1 MDRFARQINAVQRRT
16 ETLNQSLAASSR
28 QPGLLVQAFNQ
39 LHDAL
44 EELQVTHNELLLQK
58 EQLADC
64 YRSAELERQR
74 YRNSFDFAPDAYLIT
89 DRDGNIVDANRAAA
103 NLFQLRI
110 QSYNAWA
117 NKSLLDFL
125 PQDQQNAFHYQLL
138 RLPHEQTLKDWEV
151 VFCKKDGQTFPATIS
166 VNTVKNL
173 NDEIHFYW
181 LIRDITARKQ
191 AEEAQ
196 AIKSENLQL
205 QETVRLKSQ
214 FMAMMSHELRTP
226 MHIILGFAQLLL
238 RQPVK
243 LLAPQLKNMVE
254 RIYNNAKHLLALIE
268 DILDFTALESGK
280 LSLNSQQ
287 FNLAELIQSV
297 TQELQHL
304 ASRKQLPLVV
314 DIKLQNPTII
324 GDSERIR
331 QILVNLLDNAIKFT
345 DKGSVTLEAY
355 EMPFCR
361 IAIVV
366 RDTGIGIA
374 ESDIKCIFQEF
385 RQVNQTYCRTHGGT
399 GLGLAI
405 VDKLLKLIGGTISV
419 ESELG
424 EGSTFRVE
432 LPRGVESA
440 LVRSC

>member
-16 ETLNQSLAASSR
+16 ETLNQSLAEPSSL

-44 EELQVTHNELLLQK
+44 EELRVTHDELLNQK
-58 EQLADC
+58 EQLVNC
-64 YRSAELERQR
+64 YRNAELERQR
-74 YRNSFDFAPDAYLIT
+74 YRNLFDFAPDAYLIT
-89 DRDGNIVDANRAAA
+89 DHDGNIVDANRAAA
-103 NLFQLRI
+103 NLFQLQI
-110 QSYNAWA
+110 HSLNAWA
-117 NKSLLDFL
+117 NKSLIDFL
-125 PQDQQNAFHYQLL
+125 PQHQHHAFHYQLQ
-138 RLPHEQTLKDWEV
+138 RLPSEETLKDWEV
-151 VFCKKDGQTFPATIS
+151 IFCKQNGQTFPATVS
-166 VNTVKNL
+166 VNTVRNL
-173 NDEIHFYW
+173 DDEIHFHW
-181 LIRDITARKQ
+181 LIRDISARKQ
-191 AEEAQ
+191 AEEVQ
-196 AIKSENLQL
+196 AIKSENLKL
-205 QETVRLKSQ
+205 QETAQLKSQ

-238 RQPVK
+238 RQPYQ

-304 ASRKQLPLVV
+304 AERKKLSLLVEV
-314 DIKLQNPTII
+314 KLQNPTII
-324 GDSERIR
+324 GDRDRLR

-345 DKGSVTLEAY
+345 EKGSVILELY
-355 EMPFCR
+355 EACENR

-366 RDTGIGIA
+366 RDTGIGIS
-374 ESDIKCIFQEF
+374 ENDIKFIFQEF

-405 VDKLLKLIGGTISV
+405 VDKLVKLMHGTITV
-419 ESELG
+419 ESQLG
-424 EGSTFRVE
+424 EGSTFKVE
-432 LPRGVESA
+432 LPREVKSA
-440 LVRSC
+440 EC

>member
-16 ETLNQSLAASSR
+16 ETLNQSLAEPSSL

-44 EELQVTHNELLLQK
+44 EELRVTHNELLNQK
-58 EQLADC
+58 EQLAEC
-64 YRSAELERQR
+64 YQSAELERQR
-74 YRNSFDFAPDAYLIT
+74 YRDLFNFAPDAYLIT
-89 DRDGNIVDANRAAA
+89 DHDGNIIDANRAAT
-103 NLFQLRI
+103 NLFQL
-110 QSYNAWA
+110 QTQLLNTWE
-117 NKSLLDFL
+117 NKSLIDFV
-125 PQDQQNAFHYQLL
+125 PEHQYYGFQHQLL
-138 RLPHEQTLKDWEV
+138 RLPSEETLKDWEV
-151 VFCKKDGQTFPATIS
+151 VFCKQNGEKFPAIIS

-173 NDEIHFYW
+173 DDEIHYHW
-181 LIRDITARKQ
+181 LIHDITARKQ
-191 AEEAQ
+191 AEEVQ

-205 QETVRLKSQ
+205 QETARLKSQ

-280 LSLNSQQ
+280 LNLNSQR
-287 FNLAELIQSV
+287 FNLAELIQKII
-297 TQELQHL
+297 QEQQHL
-304 ASRKQLPLVV
+304 ASGKQLSLLV
-314 DIKLQNPTII
+314 DIQLQNPTII
-324 GDSERIR
+324 GDSKRVR

-345 DKGSVTLEAY
+345 DKGSVKLEVY
-355 EMPFCR
+355 EVCKER
-361 IAIVV
+361 IEIVV

-374 ESDIKCIFQEF
+374 QSDIKYIFQEF
-385 RQVNQTYCRTHGGT
+385 RQVNQTYSRTHGGT

-405 VDKLLKLIGGTISV
+405 VDKLVKLMNGTISV
-419 ESELG
+419 QSQLG

-432 LPRGVESA
+432 IPR
-440 LVRSC
+440 